1 MTTSTMTGP
10 SAISTAPSTP
20 ARAGRHILT
29 DAATMVGRGLRL
41 VRRDPDELIL
51 SLVLPIMIMLMFVY
65 VFGGAMDVGTAYVT
79 YATPGVILLCA
90 GYGASNT
97 AITVSRDMTGGIID
111 RFRSMPISGWT
122 VLLGH
127 IVASV
132 VKNLVTTA
140 IVLGVAA
147 LIGFRPNAT
156 LLEWLAAVGII
167 AAYVF
172 AITCVATFLGV
183 LVRSP
188 QAAGGFGFAML
199 FLPYVSSAFVPPGTM
214 PAWLQGFADHQPVT
228 PVIETVRGLLV
239 GLDSTGAPVSDV
251 AGTAALALAWCA
263 GIALVSLWAAV
274 AVFVRKRRA

>member
-1 MTTSTMTGP
+1 MTSLTTPRMAAVSAAP
-10 SAISTAPSTP
+10 SAP
-20 ARAGRHILT
+20 ARSAGHVLI

-41 VRRDPDELIL
+41 VRRDPDELVL

-97 AITVSRDMTGGIID
+97 AITVSRNMTGGIID
-111 RFRSMPISGWT
+111 RFRSMPISSWS
-122 VLLGH
+122 VLFGH

-147 LIGFRPNAT
+147 LIGFRPDAP
-156 LLEWLAAVGII
+156 LLEWLAAVGVI

-172 AITCVATFLGV
+172 AITCVATFFGV

-228 PVIETVRGLLV
+228 PVIETIRGLLV
-239 GLDSTGAPVSDV
+239 GLDSTGAPVSDLT
-251 AGTAALALAWCA
+251 GTSALALAWCT
-263 GIALVSLWAAV
+263 GIAVVSLGAAV